1 MEKNISLT
9 TAELA
14 GIWGAYMDASLMT
27 AVYSYFRE
35 KTEDEEIQP
44 VIQEA
49 LDLSQNHADKL
60 KELFESENHPV
71 PVGFTDED
79 VNIDAPRL
87 YTDSYMLQHAL
98 QLGTLGMAESTAAI
112 GMTAREDIYEYFKQA
127 HKDFNQ
133 LHEHATKAAL
143 QKGTYLRPPT
153 IPTPKEVDFVEKQ
166 SFMTGFF
173 GERRPLLAPEVTSL
187 YSNIQR
193 NSLGISTL
201 IGFSQVA
208 KSDKVTSYIL
218 RGIDIAK
225 KHIAIFNDVMQESD
239 VPVPAGS
246 DAAVTDVSEVSP
258 FSDKLMM
265 YHTTGMITLGI
276 AFYGASITANIRRDI
291 ASHFIRL
298 SGEILL
304 YSEDG
309 ANIMIDNGWAE
320 EPPRMVDRDELAKG
334 NKGRE

>member
-1 MEKNISLT
+1 MENNTPLT
-9 TAELA
+9 AAELSQ
-14 GIWGAYMDASLMT
+14 IWGSYMDASLMT
-27 AVYSYFRE
+27 AVYSYFSE

-49 LDLSQNHADKL
+49 LDLSENHAIVL
-60 KELFESENHPV
+60 KEFFEAENHPV

-79 VNIDAPRL
+79 VNTDAPRL
-87 YTDSYMLQHAL
+87 YTDGYMLQHAL
-98 QLGTLGMAESTAAI
+98 QLGTLGMAESTVSI
-112 GMTAREDIYEYFKQA
+112 GMTAREDIYDYFKQA

-133 LHEHATKAAL
+133 LHEHATKVAL
-143 QKGTYLRPPT
+143 LKGTYLRPPI
-153 IPTPKEVDFVEKQ
+153 IPAPKEVDFVKKQ
-166 SFMTGFF
+166 SFITGFF
-173 GERRPLLAPEVTSL
+173 GERRPLLAPEAANL

-201 IGFSQVA
+201 TGFSQVA

-246 DAAVTDVSEVSP
+246 DAGVTDEAAVSP

-265 YHTTGMITLGI
+265 YLTTGMVTLGI

-309 ANIMIDNGWAE
+309 ANLMIDNEWAE

-334 NKGRE
+334 HK